1 MSHVRTHI
9 FTLLLLL
16 CAAAV
21 AVATNLP
28 AYPTPYYTIYTDL
41 SKDDVREAAIRMTK
55 MAEEYHVRTREFAG
69 AVTQRMPFYLYKDAD
84 EFYASGAPRG
94 SAGYFD
100 GQELVVFAGDL
111 GQRTWHTVQHEG
123 FHQFAHQVI
132 RGQLPIWLDEGLA
145 EYFGE
150 AVFTGD
156 GFVSGVIP
164 QWRLKRMR
172 EELAAG
178 KFKPIDEMMN
188 LSHEQW
194 NSELAVVNYDQGWSM
209 VHFLAH
215 GENGRYQR
223 PFVAFMI
230 EIGKNQPW
238 RKAWAYTFGDTQG
251 FEQHWRNYWS
261 NLPDD
266 PTIDLYAKA
275 ITTTMTSYLARAVS
289 QHEKFD
295 SFDDFKSAAADG
307 KVIANP
313 DDWLPP
319 ALLSEAMVETDDFVQ
334 RGFSFAIASKG
345 AGLPQLICTMPD
357 GRKVV
362 GKFTLHGNRV
372 GNVDA
377 EIVGK

>member
-1 MSHVRTHI
+1 MRWVRCYI
-9 FTLLLLL
+9 LACLLLS
-16 CAAAV
+16 AATIA
-21 AVATNLP
+21 AIPINLP
-28 AYPTPYYTIYTDL
+28 AYTTPYYTIYTDL
-41 SKDDVREAAIRMTK
+41 SKDDAREAAIRMTK
-55 MAEEYHVRTREFAG
+55 MAEEYHDRTRGFSG
-69 AVTQRMPFYLYKDAD
+69 AITQRMPFYLYKDPE

-100 GQELVVFAGDL
+100 GQELVAMAGDL
-111 GQRTWHTVQHEG
+111 GPRTWQVVQHEG

-132 RGQLPIWLDEGLA
+132 RGTLPIWLDEGLA

-164 QWRLKRMR
+164 PWRLKRIR
-172 EELAAG
+172 ETLAAG

-230 EIGKNQPW
+230 ELGRNQPW
-238 RKAWAYTFGDTQG
+238 KRAWADTFGDTQG
-251 FEQHWRNYWS
+251 FEQHWRTYWS
-261 NLPDD
+261 NLPDN
-266 PTIDLYAKA
+266 PTADLYAKA
-275 ITTTMTSYLARAVS
+275 ETQTLTSFLARAVS

-295 SFDDFKSAAADG
+295 SFDDFKTAAADG
-307 KVIANP
+307 KLVANS

-319 ALLSEAMVETDDFVQ
+319 GLLSEALKHVDDFVQ
-334 RGFSFAIASKG
+334 NGYSFEMLSSGK
-345 AGLPQLICTMPD
+345 GLPQLMCTMPD
-357 GRKVV
+357 GRKVM
-362 GKFTLHGNRV
+362 GKFTLRGNRV
-372 GNVDA
+372 GTIDA
-377 EIVGK
+377 EIVSK

>member
-1 MSHVRTHI
+1 MRCVRPHI
-9 FTLLLLL
+9 FAWLVLGV
-16 CAAAV
+16 AAIAV
-21 AVATNLP
+21 AASMP
-28 AYPTPYYTIYTDL
+28 AYSTPYYTIYTDL
-41 SKDDVREAAIRMTK
+41 NKDDAREAAIRMTK
-55 MAEEYHVRTREFAG
+55 MAEEYHTRTREFSG
-69 AVTQRMPFYLYKDAD
+69 AITQRMPFYLYATAD
-84 EFYASGAPRG
+84 EFYASGAPHG

-100 GQELVVFAGDL
+100 GQELVAMAGDL
-111 GQRTWHTVQHEG
+111 GPRTWHVVQHEG

-132 RGQLPIWLDEGLA
+132 RGELPIWLDEGLA

-164 QWRLKRMR
+164 PWRLKRIR
-172 EELAAG
+172 ETLAAG
-178 KFKPIDEMMN
+178 KFRPIDEMMN

-215 GENGRYQR
+215 GEDGRYQR

-238 RKAWAYTFGDTQG
+238 RRAWSDTFGDTQG
-251 FEQHWRNYWS
+251 FEQHWRTYWS
-261 NLPDD
+261 NLPDN
-266 PTIDLYAKA
+266 PTADLYAKA
-275 ITTTMTSYLARAVS
+275 ETATLTSFLARATS

-295 SFDDFKSAAADG
+295 SFDDFKTAATNG
-307 KVIANP
+307 KLAANP

-319 ALLSEAMVETDDFVQ
+319 ALLGDAMQQIDDFAKGGYSFAMVTN
-334 RGFSFAIASKG
+334 G
-345 AGLPQLICTMPD
+345 AGLPRLICTMP
-357 GRKVV
+357 GGGKVI
-362 GKFTLHGNRV
+362 GKFTLGGDRV

-377 EIVGK
+377 QIVAK